1 MLKSAG
7 FTRCE
12 KETQHLEGFQEKAG
26 CVFLKCA
33 TLNVGRRCFLLQ
45 WVTVNIHSAENR
57 VVSAQ
62 QQKGHLVFHPHLT
75 IAHGTSTEEE

>member
-12 KETQHLEGFQEKAG
+12 GETQHLEGFQENTD
-26 CVFLKCA
+26 CVFLKNGL
-33 TLNVGRRCFLLQ
+33 LNVGWRCFLLQ
-45 WVTVNIHSAENR
+45 WVTVNIQSTENR
-57 VVSAQ
+57 VVSTQ

-75 IAHGTSTEEE
+75 IARGISAEGE